1 MFECNKTFPPIDLLL
16 RGQSRMKF
24 DVWQTHSGL
33 FSVLE
38 FVGTYWNDSWYMTNV
53 THNSFLCIYFYF

>member
-38 FVGTYWNDSWYMTNV
+38 FVGTY
-53 THNSFLCIYFYF
+53 